1 MLARHGQ
8 RLSPCSLFVPACQAC
23 SHRRNE
29 VEYFGD
35 WLWITF
41 VTRTGLTTFA
51 FSASLSEP
59 CLQRLLRAAA
69 KSIRSVYRA
78 TVGKN
83 CAGIAIEA
91 LDGGRPASAADRR
104 TFGFAQRF
112 GNAVSFAFGLGS
124 AYDNFVADCL
134 GAFVCAESDEK
145 RNAFRRRR
153 LLCVTK

>member
-1 MLARHGQ
+1 
-8 RLSPCSLFVPACQAC
+8 LSPCSPFVLACQAC
-23 SHRRNE
+23 SHQRNY

-35 WLWITF
+35 CLWITF
-41 VTRTGLTTFA
+41 AIRTGLTTFA

-59 CLQRLLRAAA
+59 CLQRLLRAAGR
-69 KSIRSVYRA
+69 SIRSVYRA
-78 TVGKN
+78 AVGKN

-104 TFGFAQRF
+104 TFCFAQRF

-145 RNAFRRRR
+145 RNAFRR
-153 LLCVTK
+153 C